1 MVKLAIS
8 SQLSLEKVVIRLQ
21 RISEFK
27 DVLTNLNPV
36 MNILKETENRISD
49 FVPEVASGI
58 EDVNSVLNELSTEAA
73 VPSVRN
79 VEEVAA
85 NQEAKKV
92 LEESNI
98 LAEQRIKEQFPDIPD
113 FPTFSEESNK
123 PEPVALTT
131 NGEALPLH
139 ERVYDYLKERKG
151 DLSITECASWLEI
164 TPEDVKRA
172 IDYLKKEGKVIIE

>member
-36 MNILKETENRISD
+36 MSILKETENRISD

-79 VEEVAA
+79 IEEVAA

-113 FPTFSEESNK
+113 FPTFSKESNK

-131 NGEALPLH
+131 DGEALPLH